1 MLKCR
6 DVAHQTSDYIDN
18 TMSGWPR
25 LRFRFHLLICFYCR
39 RFVNHVR
46 VTRDFVRK
54 KPMRET
60 DSAEVARV
68 MKAIENADKE

>member
-18 TMSGWPR
+18 TMSGWAR

-46 VTRDFVRK
+46 ITRDFVRRR
-54 KPMRET
+54 PQPEA
-60 DSAEVARV
+60 DPSEIERV
-68 MKAIENADKE
+68 MKVIQEDKE

>member
-18 TMSGWPR
+18 TMSGWAR

-46 VTRDFVRK
+46 ITRDFMRRK
-54 KPMRET
+54 PLSEA
-60 DSAEVARV
+60 DPNDIAQV
-68 MKAIENADKE
+68 MQAIKKDKE